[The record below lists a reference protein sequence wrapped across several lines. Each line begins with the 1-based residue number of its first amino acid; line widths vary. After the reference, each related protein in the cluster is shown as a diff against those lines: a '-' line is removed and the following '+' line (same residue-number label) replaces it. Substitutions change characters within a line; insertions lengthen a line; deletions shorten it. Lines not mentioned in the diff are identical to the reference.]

1 MGVTLLESGHNKAQR
16 AMCCVCRS
24 EAVTA
29 ALQLQAVRSGAG
41 DETRAHLQQQLAEVE
56 AQKQQSQ
63 ADLTQA
69 EQRLHQL
76 QVTQSSCCVQI
87 AGVHEWCLPVPT
99 SILLVLSHSA
109 MCIIQ

>member
-1 MGVTLLESGHNKAQR
+1 MGMTLLENGHNKVQR
-16 AMCCVCRS
+16 EICCVCKSEALNMGCVCRS

-29 ALQLQAVRSGAG
+29 AQQLQAVRSGAG
-41 DETRAHLQQQLAEVE
+41 DEALSQAHLQQQLEEVE

-76 QVTQSSCCVQI
+76 QVT
-87 AGVHEWCLPVPT
+87 
-99 SILLVLSHSA
+99 
-109 MCIIQ
+109 